1 MSSGKQIGELSGI
14 GAGRATRR
22 ALVFGLPLLLAACAP
37 GSRVDQTQ
45 FVFGQSRRQVRHP
58 ATGKSGIAPEYLDMY
73 GEIDDGRFVVDALD
87 FNEVDPDY
95 LRALVPYRGPEA
107 PGTIV
112 IDPAE
117 RYLYLVREGG
127 MAIRYGVGVGR
138 EGFAWHGRATIKRK
152 AMWPTWTPPHEM
164 TLRDAEAAKW
174 AGGMPGGPDNPL
186 GARALYLYQGNR
198 DTLYRLHGNNDPSSI
213 GKAVSSGCIRL
224 LNQDII
230 DLFNRV
236 PEGTQVVVLG

>member
-1 MSSGKQIGELSGI
+1 MTTEVRGRDLSSDKVRG
-14 GAGRATRR
+14 ATRR
-22 ALVFGLPLLLAACAP
+22 ALLIGLPLTLAACAP
-37 GSRVDQTQ
+37 GSRV
-45 FVFGQSRRQVRHP
+45 GQLRLVDPRMPPVKHP
-58 ATGKSGIAPEYLDMY
+58 AHGASGVAPEYLQMY

-87 FNEVDPDY
+87 FNEVDTNY
-95 LRALVPYRGPEA
+95 LRSLVPYRGPEA

-112 IDPAE
+112 IDPSE

-127 MAIRYGVGVGR
+127 MAVRYGVGVGR

-152 AMWPTWTPPHEM
+152 AMWPTWTPPREM
-164 TLRDAEAAKW
+164 TLRDSEAAKW
-174 AGGMPGGPDNPL
+174 ASGMPGGPDNPL
-186 GARALYLYQGNR
+186 GARALYLYQGDR

-213 GKAVSSGCIRL
+213 GKAVSSGCVRL

-236 PEGTQVVVLG
+236 PIGTQVVVLG